1 MQIGENLE
9 RKAMSLKNKL
19 VKVVPLLAVAA
30 LLATGS
36 APAKAAASKGLVGF
50 SYPIQA
56 NTYLAAIGGAAQ
68 SVLTKNGYT
77 MLGIDAQLDGNK
89 QISDVETMITKGV
102 KAMIIYPLDSKGLK
116 PSLDKAAAAGI
127 KVITMNYSTDDSTK
141 APPSPAL
148 AQVQDAFTSH
158 KLAKDRVD
166 YLKKVLPNG
175 GNVLYVGLGFPVAAL
190 EKHAEL
196 FKAALA
202 QYGTK
207 FKYLGRVDNQTDNAE
222 GGRQA
227 VDSALIKYPNV
238 DAIVA
243 YNDPTALGAYS
254 SVKAAG
260 KAGKIKIIG
269 LQMQPEAVTSIK
281 NNEINGSWD
290 YNPVQSGVSL
300 AQLTVDILKGRPQSN
315 WNKTI
320 QTPAVFYDN
329 STIAS
334 FIPWADY

>member
-1 MQIGENLE
+1 
-9 RKAMSLKNKL
+9 MSLKNK
-19 VKVVPLLAVAA
+19 KVVLLPLLAVAA
-30 LLATGS
+30 LVLTS
-36 APAKAAASKGLVGF
+36 TAPAKAATSNGLVGF

-56 NTYLAAIGGAAQ
+56 NTYLAAIGGAAEKTLKK
-68 SVLTKNGYT
+68 SGYT

-89 QISDVETMITKGV
+89 QISDVETMITKKV

-127 KVITMNYSTDDSTK
+127 KVITMNYSVDDSTK
-141 APPSPAL
+141 APPSPSL
-148 AQVQDAFTSH
+148 AQVQDAFPQRA
-158 KLAKDRVD
+158 LAKERVA

-175 GNVLYVGLGFPVAAL
+175 GNVLYVGLAFPVAAL
-190 EKHAEL
+190 EKHAAL
-196 FKAALA
+196 FKEELGSA
-202 QYGTK
+202 TK
-207 FKYLGRVDNQTDNAE
+207 FKYLGRVDNPSDNSE
-222 GGRQA
+222 GGRTATEQA
-227 VDSALIKYPNV
+227 LVKYPNV

-254 SVKAAG
+254 AVKAAG

-290 YNPVQSGVSL
+290 YNPVQSGVNL
-300 AQLTVDILKGRPQSN
+300 ANLTISILKDRPKAS

-320 QTPAVFYDN
+320 QTKADFYDN
-329 STIAS
+329 TTIAQ
-334 FIPWADY
+334 FKPWADRLAAIK

>member
-1 MQIGENLE
+1 
-9 RKAMSLKNKL
+9 MSLKNK
-19 VKVVPLLAVAA
+19 KVVLLPLLAVAA
-30 LLATGS
+30 LVLTS
-36 APAKAAASKGLVGF
+36 TAPAKAASGGLVGF

-56 NTYLAAIGGAAQ
+56 NTYLAAIGGAAEKT
-68 SVLTKNGYT
+68 LKAAGYT

-127 KVITMNYSTDDSTK
+127 KVITMNYSVDDSTA
-141 APPSPAL
+141 APPAPAL
-148 AQVQDAFTSH
+148 AQVQDAFTSQT
-158 KLAKDRVD
+158 LANDRVA
-166 YLKKVLPNG
+166 YLKKVLPAG

-196 FKAALA
+196 FKATLA
-202 QYGTK
+202 AKAKK
-207 FKYLGRVDNQTDNAE
+207 FKYLGRVDNPSDNSE
-222 GGRQA
+222 GGRTA
-227 VDSALIKYPNV
+227 VDAALIKYPKI

-243 YNDPTALGAYS
+243 YNDPTALGAYAA
-254 SVKAAG
+254 VKAAG

-290 YNPVQSGVSL
+290 YNPVKSGVSL
-300 AQLTVDILKGRPQSN
+300 ATLTISILKGLPSSL
-315 WNKTI
+315 WSKTVK
-320 QTPAVFYDN
+320 TPAVFYDN
-329 STIAS
+329 STIS
-334 FIPWADY
+334 QFVPWQARVDALK